1 MNVVWKDEDIQKCF
15 KDIGEMIS
23 LLQKSIQLT
32 DKRLKLLEA
41 SQFRQPLVLTKEMEV
56 KNQANAELKLQAI
69 MGQILYHTA
78 LLAPSLQGA
87 DPWFIV
93 PRQLRADA
101 SQENNGPGISGPW
114 QGRTDPAL
122 RRRVSSAIALELVRR
137 KLQAASRKRQALTG
151 ARLYDIG
158 L

>member
-1 MNVVWKDEDIQKCF
+1 MSRTLFTDEELLEFFKNFQEIINSQK
-15 KDIGEMIS
+15 E
-23 LLQKSIQLT
+23 LNLLT

-114 QGRTDPAL
+114 QGRTGL
-122 RRRVSSAIALELVRR
+122 IQNGSKVE
-137 KLQAASRKRQALTG
+137 LQASSGKRQALDRCQ
-151 ARLYDIG
+151 AV
-158 L
+158 

>member
-114 QGRTDPAL
+114 QGRTGP
-122 RRRVSSAIALELVRR
+122 VQKGSKVE
-137 KLQAASRKRQALTG
+137 LQASSGKRQALDRCQ
-151 ARLYDIG
+151 AV
-158 L
+158 